1 MILALVTNQSFLGTL
16 FAFLRTRLKQ
26 CGVASF
32 WVVLGTLIISVDLSA
47 SPRQWLGDI
56 EAFEKVD
63 KIKPPAQG
71 SVVFV
76 GSSSIVRW
84 TSLETDFPDFKI
96 VNRGFGGC
104 ELADS
109 LYYADRIVV
118 PYHPKA
124 IVMYAGENDLDDGRK
139 PEIVAADFKAF
150 VTKVRFFLPGVRVIY
165 ISIKPSPLRW
175 KHHQEMEL
183 TNALIAAEC
192 AKDPG
197 LTFVNVFPLMLD
209 TKGQPRLDLFKS
221 DKLHMNPAGYAIW
234 TPLVAAELRK

>member
-1 MILALVTNQSFLGTL
+1 MVLVALGAVCFHAGLY
-16 FAFLRTRLKQ
+16 
-26 CGVASF
+26 
-32 WVVLGTLIISVDLSA
+32 A
-47 SPRQWLGDI
+47 SPRQWLGDV

-63 KIKPPAQG
+63 KIKPPPQA

-84 TSLETDFPDFKI
+84 TSLETDFPDFKTI
-96 VNRGFGGC
+96 NRGFGGC

-175 KHHQEMEL
+175 KHRADIEA
-183 TNALIAAEC
+183 TNAMIAAEC

-197 LTFVNVFPLMLD
+197 LTFINIFPLMLD
-209 TKGQPRLDLFKS
+209 TKGEPRLDLFKS

-234 TPLVAAELRK
+234 TPLVAAALRK